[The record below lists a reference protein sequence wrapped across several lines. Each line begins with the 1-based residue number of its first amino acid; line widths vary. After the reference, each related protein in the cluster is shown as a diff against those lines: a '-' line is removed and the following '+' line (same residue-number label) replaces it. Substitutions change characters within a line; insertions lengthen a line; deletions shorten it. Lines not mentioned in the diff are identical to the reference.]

1 MGEAKP
7 LTEKQ
12 RYLQYLIPRLN
23 DAQIDD
29 VVSMIESSNKKMLNK
44 CVPSPYAD
52 LMKMIGC
59 EEAKKNLTAM
69 IADHRMRKIAAVR
82 GKVQQSRAYYHAV
95 FTGNPGCN
103 KTSVARMYAKA
114 LADEGITRSSNFAEL
129 SRSGIV
135 GQYVG
140 ATAAKV
146 RGLWEK
152 NAGGVIFIDE
162 AYSLNDGQNQSNN
175 NYGEEAI
182 NEIIVCMENH
192 PETVVIFAGYPEK
205 MEEFLS
211 ANPGL
216 RSRIPYHVG
225 FSDYT
230 TEELLA
236 ISNVIAEEK
245 GFHIMLSAEEKL
257 RRIFDAVKSKPDFG
271 NGRYVRNLIESAVR
285 TKGIQLGVMDAVNLD
300 SYITGTQYS
309 DDLLFSLDESCFNIE
324 IKVET
329 PVKRTIGFC

>member
-23 DAQIDD
+23 DAQIDGM
-29 VVSMIESSNKKMLNK
+29 VSLIESENNKASSK
-44 CVPSPYAD
+44 SESASYAN
-52 LMKMIGC
+52 LMKVIGC
-59 EEAKKNLTAM
+59 EEAKKKLTAM
-69 IADHRMRKIAAVR
+69 IADHRMRKIAAAR
-82 GKVQQSRAYYHAV
+82 GKGQTQAYYHAV

-114 LADEGITRSSNFAEL
+114 LADEGITRNSSFVEL

-146 RGLWEK
+146 HGIWEK

-162 AYSLNDGQNQSNN
+162 AYSLNDGRDQSNN

-192 PETVVIFAGYPEK
+192 PETVVIFAGYPGK
-205 MEEFLS
+205 MDEFLR

-216 RSRIPYHVG
+216 RSRVPYHVT

-236 ISNVIAEEK
+236 ISDVIAEEK
-245 GFHIMLSAEEKL
+245 GFRIVPSAEEKL
-257 RRIFDAVKSKPDFG
+257 RRIFETAKAEPDFG
-271 NGRYVRNLIESAVR
+271 NGRYVRNVIERAVR
-285 TKGIQLGVMDAVNLD
+285 TKGIQLGVMDAANLD
-300 SYITGTQYS
+300 SYINGTTYS
-309 DDLLFSLDESCFNIE
+309 DDLLFSLDEACFNIE
-324 IKVET
+324 PKEEPT
-329 PVKRTIGFC
+329 VKRTIGFC